1 MKNSPKQIHFCLFL
15 ANFGLLREENAF
27 GPLRPPPHLQGLWY
41 YQICRSQKD
50 NQLWQSSGEVQN
62 LAENIPIWWGLD
74 GVQFTHPLAE
84 ITQRTRWGPGK
95 FQVTLKPFRESRT
108 NHYKSSLPTL
118 GSFMYPQGVQNGLFG
133 LKQTLTGR
141 KALYSEKSTLHG
153 YATAWT
159 EAYSVAKMVSCH
171 NPVYSDESSSMK
183 RLSTKLS
190 ISVAITTWE
199 KVMSE
204 MPKKKVNCTI
214 ERDNLGLWN

>member
-1 MKNSPKQIHFCLFL
+1 MAKFRRSPK
-15 ANFGLLREENAF
+15 FGRNHSRL
-27 GPLRPPPHLQGLWY
+27 G
-41 YQICRSQKD
+41 S
-50 NQLWQSSGEVQN
+50 
-62 LAENIPIWWGLD
+62 LD

-84 ITQRTRWGPGK
+84 ITQRTRWGPRK
-95 FQVTLKPFRESRT
+95 FQVTLKPFRGSRT

-118 GSFMYPQGVQNGLFG
+118 GSFMYPQGVQNGPFG

-159 EAYSVAKMVSCH
+159 EAYSVAKMVSWH
-171 NPVYSDESSSMK
+171 NPVNSSSMK

-199 KVMSE
+199 IVMSE
-204 MPKKKVNCTI
+204 MPKKREALLKEITLGSFLLMILSISTI
-214 ERDNLGLWN
+214 VGLERSQRWL